1 MAKREISNLDLKIRL
16 TNEYLN
22 NGGTERIPSALLLQE
37 MLKVKKG
44 PDGKVDPD
52 TVSPVVNSFMLGLL
66 MSHTSPP
73 FFSAEHI
80 SEYASTLQKSNSF
93 DQVNIDTEEDFDKI
107 YDKYKGKG
115 GLIFRGQREAKW
127 RLYNK
132 LQRQW
137 ILEKLF
143 TKPLSYEV
151 LIKNLIAIGKA
162 DHSEQIRALF
172 ESYHVDTENDIAVLG
187 YLQHHGCPTPL
198 MDWTFKFQNA
208 LFFAID
214 GLTPNP
220 NTIEIQDYCSV
231 YFMEQE
237 HLKAGSM
244 RFLITESLEALEKP
258 MLLKLIKEVA
268 KDEET
273 RKEMEAHL
281 DGRKVFDKKRFA
293 GSGLVSHMTAIEHI
307 INTPIL
313 YFSDDDL
320 ESGIVFSLNN
330 SKNIQNQA
338 GVFVWN
344 HDSSKPI
351 EMVGDEQYPEEE
363 AMGGEKNYRFC
374 KCYNINKK
382 LEQHIRNRLTD
393 DGVTKE
399 FIYPT
404 PEVSTWDVY
413 EKSKQ
418 Q

>member
-1 MAKREISNLDLKIRL
+1 MAKREISNLDLKVKL
-16 TNEYLN
+16 TNEYLR
-22 NGGTERIPSALLLQE
+22 NGGVEKIFDPDLLQDIID
-37 MLKVKKG
+37 VKF
-44 PDGKVDPD
+44 DGNGKADPD
-52 TVSPVVNSFMLGLL
+52 SVTPRLNAFMLAHL
-66 MSHTSPP
+66 MSHSSPP
-73 FFSAEHI
+73 FHSNEHI
-80 SEYASTLQKSNSF
+80 SEYASTLQKSLSF
-93 DQVNIDTEEDFDKI
+93 DQENIDTIEQFDDI
-107 YDKYKGKG
+107 YDKYKEKA

-137 ILEKLF
+137 IVDKLF
-143 TKPLSYEV
+143 KTSTTYEI
-151 LIKNLIAIGKA
+151 LIRKLIDIGKTDYA
-162 DHSEQIRALF
+162 EQIKSLLDT
-172 ESYHVDTENDIAVLG
+172 YHVDSVNDIAVLG

-231 YFMEQE
+231 YFIEQE

-273 RKEMEAHL
+273 RKEMEAHF
-281 DGRKVFDKKRFA
+281 DGRKVFDKKRFT
-293 GSGLVSHMTAIEHI
+293 GSGLISHMTVIEHI

-313 YFSDDDL
+313 YFSDDDQ

-351 EMVGDEQYPEEE
+351 EMVGDEQYPEKE
-363 AMGGEKNYRFC
+363 ATGGEKNYRFC

-382 LEQHIRNRLTD
+382 LEQHIRKRLTD
-393 DGVTKE
+393 DGVTRE

-413 EKSKQ
+413 ENSKQ
-418 Q
+418 K